1 MTEEPADSVADSMG
15 DSLGA
20 RIAPYLEL
28 LYPDQ
33 HQEVCRELVAM
44 AATYA
49 DRLGGRQ
56 VAPAT
61 ERTVC
66 LITYGDGIRRADETP
81 LHTLS
86 GFLHDHVGDLVSDV
100 HLLPMFPWTSDDGFA
115 VVDHRLVNPALGTW
129 EDVADLARE
138 HDLMFDFVA
147 NHTSSSSPWFRGW
160 LAGDPAYDGF
170 YVERDPD
177 FDDSHVTRPRTTP
190 LFHAYARPD
199 GTQMW
204 AWTTFG
210 EDQVDVDVR
219 HPRTLLELTDVLL
232 GYLARGASAIRL
244 DAIGFLWKESGTT
257 CIHLPQ
263 THAVIKVWRALVEHV
278 APGARLLTETNV
290 PHEENVSYFGSGDDE
305 AHLVYQFALPPLV
318 LHSFVAGSTARLT
331 AWAEGVGPV
340 SRTATWFNFLAS
352 HDGIGLRATE
362 GILSDDERAALVSRT
377 REHGGQVSM
386 ASRPD
391 GSSAVYELNLGYLD
405 ALCTREE
412 AADPAVL
419 AAKALAAHS
428 ILFAFLGVPAVYY
441 HSFVG
446 SPPDHEGMEASGI
459 HRRINR
465 EVLDADE
472 LVGEL
477 DSDPRRHA
485 VFTGLRRLLEVRR
498 AQPAFSPFGSQRVEH
513 LDDRVFAVRRGAGT
527 PDELVCVTNV
537 TGEDVPLPRL
547 IGYDVLTGA
556 DGPVTL
562 GPWGYAWLRIA

>member
-1 MTEEPADSVADSMG
+1 MIQQLA
-15 DSLGA
+15 A
-20 RIAPYLEL
+20 RISPYLEL

-33 HQEVCRELVAM
+33 HQDVCRQLVAM

-49 DRLGGRQ
+49 DRLHGRR
-56 VAPAT
+56 VAPPT
-61 ERTVC
+61 ELTAC
-66 LITYGDGIRRADETP
+66 LIAYGDGIRRADETP

-86 GFLHDHVGDLVSDV
+86 GFLHDHVGDVVSDV

-115 VVDHRLVNPALGTW
+115 VVDHREVNSVLGTW
-129 EDVADLARE
+129 ADVADLAGE

-177 FDDSHVTRPRTTP
+177 FDVSHVTRPRTTP
-190 LFHAYARPD
+190 LFHPYPRPD
-199 GTQMW
+199 GTEAW

-232 GYLARGASAIRL
+232 GYLERGASAIRL

-263 THAVIKVWRALVEHV
+263 THAVIKLWRALVDHV

-290 PHEENVSYFGSGDDE
+290 PHAENISYFGDGDDE

-318 LHSFVAGSTARLT
+318 LHSFVAGSTARLSG
-331 AWAEGVGPV
+331 WARGVGPV
-340 SRTATWFNFLAS
+340 SDTATWFNFLAS

-362 GILSDDERAALVSRT
+362 GILTDSERAALVSRT
-377 REHGGQVSM
+377 EAHGGRVSM
-386 ASRPD
+386 ASRAD
-391 GSSAVYELNLGYLD
+391 GTNAVYELNLGYLD
-405 ALCTREE
+405 ALCTPAE
-412 AADPAVL
+412 AGDPAVL

-441 HSFVG
+441 HSLVG
-446 SPPDHEGMEASGI
+446 SPPDHEGMESSDI
-459 HRRINR
+459 NRRINR

-472 LVGEL
+472 LVRSL
-477 DSDPRRHA
+477 QADPRRRA
-485 VFTGLRRLLEVRR
+485 VFSGMRHLLEVRR
-498 AQPAFSPFGSQRVEH
+498 GQPAFSPFGTQQVEL
-513 LDDRVFAVRRGAGT
+513 LDDRVFAVRRGTGT
-527 PDELVCVTNV
+527 PDELLCVTNV
-537 TGEDVPLPRL
+537 TGETVPLPHVA
-547 IGYDVLTGA
+547 GYDVLTGTE
-556 DGPVTL
+556 GPVTL
-562 GPWGYAWLRIA
+562 GPWGYAWLRST

>member
-1 MTEEPADSVADSMG
+1 VSQELA
-15 DSLGA
+15 A
-20 RIAPYLEL
+20 RISPYLEL
-28 LYPDQ
+28 LYPEHHED
-33 HQEVCRELVAM
+33 VCRQLVAM
-44 AATYA
+44 AAAYA
-49 DRLGGRQ
+49 ERLHGRR
-56 VAPAT
+56 VTPPT
-61 ERTVC
+61 ERTAC
-66 LITYGDGIRRADETP
+66 LIAYGDGIRRADETP

-86 GFLHDHVGDLVSDV
+86 GFVHDHVGDVVSDV

-115 VVDHRLVNPALGTW
+115 VVDHREVNPALGTW
-129 EDVADLARE
+129 DDVADLAGE

-177 FDDSHVTRPRTTP
+177 FDVSHVTRPRTTP
-190 LFHAYARPD
+190 LFHSYPTPD
-199 GTQMW
+199 GGERW

-219 HPRTLLELTDVLL
+219 HPGTLLELTDVLL
-232 GYLARGASAIRL
+232 GYLARGASSIRL

-263 THAVIKVWRALVEHV
+263 THAVIKLWRALVEHV

-290 PHEENVSYFGSGDDE
+290 PHAENISYFGDGDDE

-318 LHSFVAGSTARLT
+318 LHSFVSGSTARLSD
-331 AWAEGVGPV
+331 WADGVGPV
-340 SRTATWFNFLAS
+340 SETATWFNFLAS

-362 GILSDDERAALVSRT
+362 GILSDAERAALVSRT
-377 REHGGQVSM
+377 EAHGGRVSM

-405 ALCTREE
+405 ALCTPEE
-412 AADPAVL
+412 AAVPSVL

-441 HSFVG
+441 HSLVG
-446 SPPDHEGMEASGI
+446 SPPDHEGMESSDI
-459 HRRINR
+459 NRRINR

-472 LVGEL
+472 LVASLE
-477 DSDPRRHA
+477 SDPRRRA
-485 VFTGLRRLLEVRR
+485 VFSGMRHLLDVRR
-498 AQPAFSPFGSQRVEH
+498 GQPAFSPFGTQRVEH
-513 LDDRVFAVRRGAGT
+513 LDERVFAVRRGAGT
-527 PDELVCVTNV
+527 PDELLCVTNV
-537 TGEDVPLPRL
+537 TGSPVSLPGVG
-547 IGYDVLTGA
+547 GYDVVSGTPLDSLELAAYGF
-556 DGPVTL
+556 V
-562 GPWGYAWLRIA
+562 WLRPHR